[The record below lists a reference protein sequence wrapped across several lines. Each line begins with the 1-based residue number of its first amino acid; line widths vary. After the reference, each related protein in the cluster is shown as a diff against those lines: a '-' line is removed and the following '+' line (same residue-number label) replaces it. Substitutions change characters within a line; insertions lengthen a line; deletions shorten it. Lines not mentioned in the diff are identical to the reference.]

1 MASGWSCGLCLFACL
16 LLSQMLSHIRQF
28 HSGDE
33 DFQITCGIS
42 NCEKSYNKF
51 DSFYRHYVFLEI
63 PATDLNDVG
72 ISTAQMCKQLKWVI
86 LYGTKYISNE
96 CSLIVWAENERPVF
110 GDLLGVQIANGTD
123 LLFRVAELE
132 TLGFNNT
139 LNSFEVDKL
148 GQAKSVVYIAP
159 HNLLNHEIVH
169 KWEVNNKLSFCQH

>member
-1 MASGWSCGLCLFACL
+1 
-16 LLSQMLSHIRQF
+16 MLSHIQQV

-42 NCEKSYNKF
+42 NCEKPYKF
-51 DSFYRHYVFLEI
+51 DTFYRHIKNRHHVFLEI

-132 TLGFNNT
+132 KTWF
-139 LNSFEVDKL
+139 
-148 GQAKSVVYIAP
+148 Q
-159 HNLLNHEIVH
+159 
-169 KWEVNNKLSFCQH
+169 QHP